1 MYGNITVSNIEPVFD
16 MWEKNE
22 TKEHR
27 QIVKNEHNA
36 SCVVFLEF
44 SQYIFP
50 LKLFL
55 HTGILECSDWSL

>member
-16 MWEKNE
+16 MWENNE

-36 SCVVFLEF
+36 SCVIFLEF

-50 LKLFL
+50 P
-55 HTGILECSDWSL
+55 